1 MNKHVMQDTLWAG
14 TEMSLS
20 MYLQQMEAAE
30 VKLAA
35 GTMPDDDEEVPY
47 MLSVDQGVAT
57 VTVRGPLTN
66 RSDPWLRFFGVSS
79 YSDIRKAMVAAAED
93 PSVKQ
98 ILLDIDSGGGA
109 VNGVADVGQLISLIN
124 DKVKPVTAFTDGTMA
139 SAAYWL
145 GSAAGKVYASKVA
158 QVGSIGVIST
168 HMEYSKALKEN
179 GVGVTVMR
187 AGKYKALVNSV
198 EPLTEDAKAQLQGM
212 LDSAYKVFVQHVAE
226 ARNVSYDEAD
236 KRMGQGREFFGEES
250 VSAGLTDGIDTFDG
264 VFSRLQHASIDN
276 RTQVPDNRGQFH
288 LSGATEDK
296 MAGRQALT
304 EQQIAALAEQGGEKP
319 AAAAESAPEQPA
331 PIEEPAAPAA
341 DSSKDLVAYLQGQV
355 KDLTEASGKSQVQ
368 IATLTEKLAAADSV
382 VGDLVQIA
390 VKSLNNMQVALG
402 GSALDMSSHAPH
414 AVITEHKRVS
424 AQFMEKFKAGGVA
437 AVDAAN
443 AEKGE
448 PAAQDSLTKAR
459 LAATRFSF
467 K

>member
-109 VNGVADVGQLISLIN
+109 VSGVADVVQLISLIN

-331 PIEEPAAPAA
+331 PIEEPAAAAA
-341 DSSKDLVAYLQGQV
+341 DSS

-368 IATLTEKLAAADSV
+368 ISTLTEKLAAADSV

-402 GSALDMSSHAPH
+402 GSALDMSAHAPH